1 MPLLS
6 HARHRWGR
14 ERRRPGGASESL
26 AVACVVVLACHG
38 ASAPRNAAGQM
49 DDDAVGITAVSMERN
64 GTADPIGS
72 GERVR
77 VSLTF
82 DAHVNVTGAPRFALA
97 VGTRTRLALYSGRV
111 THSTTDG
118 EQTTRMDFHYDVQT
132 SDVDTDGLSFAA
144 NALRLEG
151 GTIRGADG
159 TDVSID
165 LGDFALATSDFAVNG
180 GVDNAP
186 VVTRIYGRGP
196 GYPRPRDTF
205 ELGERIAINVV
216 FSEYL
221 ELTGAPSLGLTI
233 GTRTR
238 PAAYVSRYDFISGT
252 TRLRFTYDVEASDLD
267 TDCRDS
273 AAYALALNGG
283 TLRNAAGT
291 DANLDLGSH
300 AVTDDPDRQVDGRV
314 DTAPRL
320 GLINFGA
327 ETFGRGERI
336 RFSVW
341 ANEHLTVTGE
351 PTLALIIGDHPL
363 ARGNQV
369 RQMEMYQVS
378 HQDYGSYLRLHYDVQ
393 AADVDANGLSITASA
408 LSLNGGTIRDAGGND
423 ANLSLDRFSFT
434 DTGRFIVDGTVE
446 AAPETKYVGF
456 ASRSRVGDTYRRDE
470 TIRAFVRFDKPPTV
484 IGSPVLALDVG
495 GESRLAAYDGISA
508 DGLSL
513 LFTYTVQ
520 ASDLD
525 ADGIVIGSDAL
536 TLDGGAI
543 RDAEGRDAGLSL
555 EDADHST
562 WGLHKVDGGDQATGA
577 APE

>member
-1 MPLLS
+1 MEIGCRLL
-6 HARHRWGR
+6 
-14 ERRRPGGASESL
+14 
-26 AVACVVVLACHG
+26 VAGL
-38 ASAPRNAAGQM
+38 ASAGIAATQTALAQV
-49 DDDAVGITAVSMERN
+49 DDDAVGITAVSIERN

-82 DAHVNVTGAPRFALA
+82 DAHVGVTGAPRFALA
-97 VGTRTRLALYSGRV
+97 VGTQTRPALYSGRV
-111 THSTTDG
+111 THSTTDDG
-118 EQTTRMDFHYDVQT
+118 EQTTRMDFYYDVQS
-132 SDVDTDGLSFAA
+132 SDVDADGLSFAA

-151 GTIRGADG
+151 GTIRDADG

-165 LGDFALATSDFAVNG
+165 LGDFALTTSDFAVDG

-238 PAAYVSRYDFISGT
+238 PAAYVSRHDSISGS
-252 TRLRFTYDVEASDLD
+252 TRLRFAYLVEASDLD
-267 TDCRDS
+267 TDGLSIDADAVS
-273 AAYALALNGG
+273 LNGG
-283 TLRNAAGT
+283 TLRDAAGT
-291 DANLDLGSH
+291 DANPDLGAH

-314 DTAPRL
+314 DTAPQL

-336 RFSVW
+336 RFSIW
-341 ANEHLTVTGE
+341 GNEPLTVTGE
-351 PTLALIIGDHPL
+351 PTLALSIGDQPL
-363 ARGNQV
+363 TIGNQV
-369 RQMEMYQVS
+369 RQMEMYETS
-378 HQDYGSYLRLHYDVQ
+378 DQDYLSYIRFHYDVQ

-423 ANLSLDRFSFT
+423 ANLSLDRFSFI

-446 AAPETKYVGF
+446 AAPEAKYVGF
-456 ASRSRVGDTYRRDE
+456 ASRSRVGDTYRLDE
-470 TIRAFVRFDKPPTV
+470 TITAFVRFDKPPTV

-513 LFTYTVQ
+513 LFAYTVQ
-520 ASDLD
+520 ASDRD

-536 TLDGGAI
+536 TLDDGAI

-562 WGLHKVDGGDQATGA
+562 WGLHKVDGGGQATGT